1 MRADRLISMV
11 MLLQT
16 GGKMTAAT
24 IADELGVSR
33 RTILRDVDALSS
45 AGIPIYTESRHGGG
59 IALDENYR
67 TTLTGLT
74 EAEIHTLFISGNAQL
89 LERVGMGAAV
99 ESAQRKLSAALPL
112 RHQPMVEQI
121 RQRLYIDPLWWWY
134 DTQRMPFWD
143 ALQAAVYDDRVI
155 EVLYEHYDG
164 EIVTRV
170 IEPYSLVSK
179 SSMWYLIAR
188 RDGEF
193 RTYRVSRF
201 HAVTPLDEHFLRADE
216 FDLPTYW
223 QAHLDSFSQSMSPYA
238 CTLRI
243 HPDRIRFA
251 QWLVPGRTEIIDDSA
266 EDGWVTA
273 RFQLESLELAKM
285 LVFGL
290 GTQCVVLEPEALY
303 ETVITAA
310 RELLEQ
316 ANTLS

>member
-16 GGKMTAAT
+16 RGKLTAA
-24 IADELGVSR
+24 ALAQELDVSR

-74 EAEIHTLFISGNAQL
+74 EAEIHTLFISGNAAL

-112 RHQPMVEQI
+112 RHQLTVEQV

-134 DTQRMPFWD
+134 DTQRMPFWET
-143 ALQAAVYDDRVI
+143 LQAAVFEDRAI

-188 RDGEF
+188 RDGAF

-201 HAVTPLDEHFLRADE
+201 HAVTPLETHFQRDADY
-216 FDLPTYW
+216 DLPAYW
-223 QAHLDSFSQSMSPYA
+223 QAHLQAFSQSMSPYA

-243 HPDRIRFA
+243 HPDRVKFA
-251 QWLVPGRTEIIDDSA
+251 QWLVPGRCEIIGETDA
-266 EDGWVTA
+266 EGWLTA

-290 GTQCVVLEPEALY
+290 GTQCVVVEPHALY
-303 ETVITAA
+303 DVVIDAA
-310 RELLEQ
+310 RELLHAVSQ
-316 ANTLS
+316 S